1 MEVQILEQPNP
12 YRAKILIKGITPAL
26 ANSLR
31 RVLIA
36 EVPILAIDEVHFR
49 KNDSPLYD
57 EIIAHRLSLVP
68 LVFDPKSFKGCEK
81 NPSKAG
87 CEVVLTL
94 KKKGPCVVYSGDLK
108 SKEVKPLYDNIPI
121 TKLAEG
127 KELELEAIAR
137 IGLGKDHA
145 KWQGAI
151 VGFKPKPIVKVSK
164 EAESLVSIAEAC
176 PAKVFEVKDNK
187 LRVVNENA
195 CIYCNICVEKSDGKI
210 QVNEARDEFIFNIE
224 SASGLDVK
232 TLLNLAVDV
241 LERKFKEFEKVVEKI
256 K

>member
-1 MEVQILEQPNP
+1 MEIKLLELPNP
-12 YRAKILIKGITPAL
+12 YKAKIMVSGITRAL

-31 RVLIA
+31 RVLIG

-49 KNDSPLYD
+49 KNESPLYD
-57 EIIAHRLSLVP
+57 EIIAHRLGLVP

-87 CEVVLTL
+87 CEVLLTL

-108 SKEVKPLYDNIPI
+108 SKADVKPLYDNIPI

-137 IGLGKDHA
+137 IGFGKNHA

-151 VGFKPKPIVKVSK
+151 AGFKATPKIRISK
-164 EAESLVSIAEAC
+164 EAEKLVQIAELC
-176 PAKVFEVKDNK
+176 PKKVFEVKDSK
-187 LRVVNENA
+187 LVVKNELACNYCNA
-195 CIYCNICVEKSDGKI
+195 CVEASNGQIAIAEQKDS
-210 QVNEARDEFIFNIE
+210 FIFSIE
-224 SASGLDVK
+224 SACGLEVK
-232 TLLNLAVDV
+232 TLLRLAVSS
-241 LERKFKEFEKVVEKI
+241 LKAKFKDFEKVLQKI
-256 K
+256 